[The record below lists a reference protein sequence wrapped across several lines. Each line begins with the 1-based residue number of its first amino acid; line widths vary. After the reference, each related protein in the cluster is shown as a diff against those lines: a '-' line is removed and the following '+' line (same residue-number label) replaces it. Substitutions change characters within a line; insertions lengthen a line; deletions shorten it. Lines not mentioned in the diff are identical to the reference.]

1 MNILLILILKNLC
14 MNNYFTKKF
23 FSHFSS
29 RKKEWLDLKFN
40 HSKHWTVY
48 RYPTTENIKINIA
61 ITTEQNQFSG
71 FWMKRLP
78 VIPLILLS
86 SPPTTFHYSLA
97 DQKWREDKGF
107 LVFFLDGT
115 QHNYRRDKS
124 GCRLCSST
132 RGTAMLNMLKN

>member
-86 SPPTTFHYSLA
+86 SPHTTFHYSLA

-132 RGTAMLNMLKN
+132 RVMLKQAEN